1 MPNAPKSGVSFV
13 PRIQDRGNMPNEI
26 DPTIQFFSKYSPEQ
40 IRAVFGKGSSS
51 LTAHQLMK
59 RDPNSYLEMKITAVY
74 RDRIL
79 GEDSLPLKSRLTK
92 DQLEAKYKADRAAA
106 QDNLI
111 PLPNELADRLGL
123 PIGTRVSWEQLQKT
137 MGKQPI

>member
-1 MPNAPKSGVSFV
+1 
-13 PRIQDRGNMPNEI
+13 MPNEV
-26 DPTIQFFSKYSPEQ
+26 DPTIQFFSKYTPEQ

-51 LTAHQLMK
+51 LTAHQLQK
-59 RDPNSYLEMKITAVY
+59 RDPQAYQEMKVVAVY
-74 RDRIL
+74 RERIL
-79 GEDSLPLKSRLTK
+79 GEDSLPLKQRLTK

-106 QDNLI
+106 EDNLI
-111 PLPNELADRLGL
+111 PIPNELAERLGL